1 MSDTLKNLGA
11 LFAGGL
17 AGYILK
23 ELTQQS
29 PKQGVLV
36 GAVGATVASAAQAP
50 KTGLF
55 MQGITLYSLGR
66 AIQPIGRQKCGEQAL
81 VYGTLGRV
89 SRPQK
94 TDTVEGTKV
103 YFSRWFEPY
112 KEGEDGKLRTNFFEY
127 ITPGNAGKYAES
139 GLYFIRDKDTRE
151 LVYVG
156 RSGGYNERGDL
167 YNRLYRHFQKHH
179 PKYAATTY
187 TKWGY
192 EVQIAQVDERNIQRI
207 PELEQHYI
215 LSENPRDNIEK
226 LELFREGNQG
236 AEESQPD
243 SSGWEQETEA
253 PF

>member
-1 MSDTLKNLGA
+1 MNDTLKNLVA
-11 LFAGGL
+11 LGAGGL
-17 AGYILK
+17 AGWLLK
-23 ELTQQS
+23 ETTQQS

-55 MQGITLYSLGR
+55 MQGITLYSLSR

-94 TDTVEGTKV
+94 TDTVEGTEV

-112 KEGEDGKLRTNFFEY
+112 REEDGKLRTNFFEY
-127 ITPGNAGKYAES
+127 ITPGNAGKYNES
-139 GLYFIRDKDTRE
+139 GLYFIRDKDTRQI
-151 LVYVG
+151 VYIG
-156 RSGGYNERGDL
+156 RSGGNERGDL

-187 TKWGY
+187 PKFGY
-192 EVQIAQVDERNIQRI
+192 EVQIAQVDTQNNPRI
-207 PELEQHYI
+207 PELEEHYI
-215 LSENPRDNIEK
+215 LSENPRDNIE
-226 LELFREGNQG
+226 L
-236 AEESQPD
+236 
-243 SSGWEQETEA
+243 
-253 PF
+253 